1 MIITNIDTFVEEFR
15 NGRDIWSRTA
25 IELAVREIER
35 LKQRVAV
42 QEDLLRLAEG
52 DKQTISE
59 VLTNTI
65 ARRDKRIAEL
75 EQERRWIPVSERLP
89 EDSRIYDVAIAGY
102 EYSWTGTCVFG
113 KWIGESGK
121 AILGVTHWKY
131 RPQPPKEKTK

>member
-1 MIITNIDTFVEEFR
+1 MKITNIDTLIEEFR

-75 EQERRWIPVSERLP
+75 EEALTKIARCQSLRFRLSP
-89 EDSRIYDVAIAGY
+89 Y
-102 EYSWTGTCVFG
+102 EYGLLEQI
-113 KWIGESGK
+113 IGIAEHALKGDK
-121 AILGVTHWKY
+121 
-131 RPQPPKEKTK
+131 